1 MMVLVR
7 GWATIGYVM
16 GAVLSLAAC
25 IDEELVDGTFTQA
38 EWARV
43 KTFSPLPS
51 PPPSPTNHF
60 ADDDRAAA
68 FGQRMFFEKRFSG
81 PISVVGPGV
90 PGEPG
95 ETGKYSCA
103 SCHDTG
109 RWYIDTR
116 SQPNSVSYGAGQI
129 TKRNSPSMVNIAYYT
144 WGGWGG
150 AQDQFWKQGA
160 NAPESKD
167 LLGDR
172 LGVAHVIFDHYAAD
186 YNTTFGAATGTL
198 DPSLGPSGPQPSR
211 VPAHGRP
218 KAKPTDP
225 DGAWEGMTDADRLHV
240 NTIMANLGKAFEA
253 YERRLVSG
261 ESPFDAYVAGDTSAI
276 SASAKRGLK
285 LFIGKAGC
293 ESCHQGPTFTDQ
305 KFHNTAIAQP
315 GNDLGQFED
324 VSRLFNEFNGAG
336 RFSDDPVA
344 GAEKLAGIVQD
355 ESMKGRFRTKS
366 LRQIAETGPYFHDGS
381 VASLDEVIRH
391 YNKGGA
397 SVGYPGTKD
406 ELLVPLNLT
415 EGELAD
421 IVAFLQSLT
430 GQPVPQELARDTS
443 AQ

>member
-1 MMVLVR
+1 M
-7 GWATIGYVM
+7 A
-16 GAVLSLAAC
+16 AVLSLPAC
-25 IDEELVDGTFTQA
+25 IMDEELVDGTFTQA
-38 EWARV
+38 EWTRV
-43 KTFSPLPS
+43 QTFSPLSS
-51 PPPSPTNHF
+51 PPPSPTNRF

-90 PGEPG
+90 PGAPG

-109 RWYIDTR
+109 RWFIDTR

-172 LGVAHVIFDHYAAD
+172 LGVAHVIFDYYASD
-186 YNTTFGAATGTL
+186 YNTTFGAVTGTL
-198 DPSLGPSGPQPSR
+198 DPSLGAAGPDPSR
-211 VPAHGRP
+211 FPAHGKP

-240 NTIMANLGKAFEA
+240 STIMANLGKAFEA

-261 ESPFDAYVAGDTSAI
+261 ESPFDAFVAGDFSAI
-276 SASAKRGLK
+276 SASAKRGVK

-293 ESCHQGPTFTDQ
+293 EACHQGQTFTDQ
-305 KFHNTAIAQP
+305 KFHNTAVAQP

-344 GAEKLAGIVQD
+344 GAEKLAGIAQD
-355 ESMKGRFRTKS
+355 ESMRGRFRTKS

-381 VASLDEVIRH
+381 VATLDEVIRH

-397 SVGYPGTKD
+397 SAGYPGTKD

-415 EGELAD
+415 EGEIAD
-421 IVAFLQSLT
+421 LVAFLQSLT
-430 GQPVPQELARDTS
+430 GQPVPQELALDTS
-443 AQ
+443 APE